1 MALGLGWLGLKRNAF
16 GRLYVVAESVSWGLW
31 CLHIYAY
38 MYIIAIKY
46 IAVR

>member
-16 GRLYVVAESVSWGLW
+16 GRLYVVAESVSWAYG
-31 CLHIYAY
+31 CLHIYVY
-38 MYIIAIKY
+38 MYMIAVKY